1 MRQFVQI
8 WNRREVEH
16 YVSQLDIAVQYLH
29 ALQILHAFDELA
41 NDDSRFFLA
50 QVAPLI
56 HEALQV

>member
-8 WNRREVEH
+8 RNRREVEH